1 MSRKVKKKF
10 ADTIFNLYGI
20 LVYAFLYIPVIVM
33 VAFSFNDSVN
43 NTVWKG
49 FTTEWYGKL
58 MRDGEIWEVLGTTV
72 LIAVFSTIVAVVL
85 GTVGAVGMSRV
96 KFPGKKIISTL
107 LYVPIIIPE
116 IVLAVATLLVI
127 KKAGMGL
134 GMLAMTLGN
143 VTLILPYVFI
153 TVKSR
158 LAGMDTSIEEASL
171 DLGANRL
178 YTFLHVT
185 LPNIMPG
192 VVSGGFMAFTLA
204 FGDLVIVSFLANAT
218 SVTLPMKVYSQLKR
232 GIRPEINALSTVILV
247 CFLVIIGGYKFV
259 GVMIE
264 ASRKKKLEEEI
275 KQEKEKDSKPGM
287 A

>member
-1 MSRKVKKKF
+1 MSRKVKRKF
-10 ADTIFNLYGI
+10 ASGVFNLYGF

-33 VAFSFNDSVN
+33 VAFSFNDSTN

-49 FTTEWYGKL
+49 FTTQWYGKL
-58 MRDGEIWEVLGTTV
+58 MSDPEIWEVLGTTIV
-72 LIAVFSTIVAVVL
+72 IAVFSTIIAVVL
-85 GTVGAVGMSRV
+85 GTVGAVGMSRAQ
-96 KFPGKKIISTL
+96 FRGKGIISTL
-107 LYVPIIIPE
+107 LYIPIIIPE

-127 KKAGMGL
+127 NKVGLGL

-171 DLGANRL
+171 DLGANRT
-178 YTFLHVT
+178 YTFMHVI

-192 VVSGGFMAFTLA
+192 VISGGFMAFTLA
-204 FGDLVIVSFLANAT
+204 FGDLVIVSFMANAT

-232 GIRPEINALSTVILV
+232 GIRPEINALSTVILI
-247 CFLVIIGGYKFV
+247 CFLVVIGGYKLT
-259 GVMIE
+259 GMIIE
-264 ASRKKKLEEEI
+264 ANRKKKLKEEI
-275 KQEKEKDSKPGM
+275 EQEKQKNLAPAAM
-287 A
+287 